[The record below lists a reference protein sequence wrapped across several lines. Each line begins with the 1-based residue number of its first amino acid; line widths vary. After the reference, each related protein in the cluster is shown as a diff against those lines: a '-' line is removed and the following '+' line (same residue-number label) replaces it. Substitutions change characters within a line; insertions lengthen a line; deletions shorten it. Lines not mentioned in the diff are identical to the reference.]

1 MGKENNTN
9 KTWKGKLLD
18 QYRMIIVNEKT
29 FEEQFYFRLSRLNVI
44 VLLILL
50 ISSIM
55 TGTFFLI
62 TSTPVK
68 EFIPGYPSSELRLKA
83 IKNTFLL
90 DSIINATKQQ
100 EKFLESIKNAL
111 LGENN
116 QTESKEYM
124 PPINQ
129 VQTDEY
135 FVTQVREDSILRS
148 RVIQE
153 DKYNFARSSDSN
165 LIGLLFPP
173 AKGEITQ
180 NYDPDSKHY
189 GVDIALSENYPVKS
203 ILDGRV
209 IFAEWTAETGNVVII
224 KHSRE
229 LTSIY
234 KHNATLYKK
243 QGDLVST
250 GEVIASAGNTGE
262 FSTGT
267 HLHFEL
273 WLSGYP
279 VNPIDFINFSWN

>member
-90 DSIINATKQQ
+90 DSIINVTKQQ

-116 QTESKEYM
+116 QTESEEYM
-124 PPINQ
+124 PPISQ
-129 VQTDEY
+129 VETDEY
-135 FVTQVREDSILRS
+135 LVTQVREDSILRS

-209 IFAEWTAETGNVVII
+209 IFAEWTTETGNVVII

>member
-1 MGKENNTN
+1 MGKENNIN

-29 FEEQFYFRLSRLNVI
+29 FEEQFYFRLSRLNLI
-44 VLLILL
+44 ILLILL

-55 TGTFFLI
+55 AGTFFLI
-62 TSTPVK
+62 SSTPVK

-90 DSIINATKQQ
+90 DSIIDVTKKQD
-100 EKFLESIKNAL
+100 KFLESIKSAL
-111 LGENN
+111 LGENDE
-116 QTESKEYM
+116 TIIEEYK
-124 PPINQ
+124 PQISQ
-129 VQTDEY
+129 VERDEY
-135 FVTQVREDSILRS
+135 FVDQVKEDSILRD

-153 DKYNFARSSDSN
+153 DKYNFTRSSQTN
-165 LIGLLFPP
+165 LIDLLFPP
-173 AKGEITQ
+173 AKGEISQ
-180 NYDPDSKHY
+180 SFDPDSEHY
-189 GVDIALSENYPVKS
+189 GIDIALSENAPVKS

-209 IFAEWTAETGNVVII
+209 IFAEWTSETGNVLII

-234 KHNATLYKK
+234 KHNASLFKK

-250 GEVIASAGNTGE
+250 GEVIATAGNTGK
-262 FSTGT
+262 FSTAT

-273 WLSGYP
+273 WLSGYA
-279 VNPIDFINFSWN
+279 VNPIDFINFSWE

>member
-55 TGTFFLI
+55 AGTFFLI
-62 TSTPVK
+62 SSTPVK
-68 EFIPGYPSSELRLKA
+68 EFIPGYPSSELRLRA

-90 DSIINATKQQ
+90 DSIINVTKQQ
-100 EKFLESIKNAL
+100 EKFLESIKSAL

-116 QTESKEYM
+116 EIKSEEYS
-124 PPINQ
+124 PPISQ
-129 VQTDEY
+129 VETDEY

-153 DKYNFARSSDSN
+153 DKYNFARSSDTN
-165 LIGLLFPP
+165 LIDLLFPP

-180 NYDPDSKHY
+180 SFNPDSKHY
-189 GVDIALSENYPVKS
+189 GIDIALSENYPIKS

-209 IFAEWTAETGNVVII
+209 IFAEWTSETGNVLII

-234 KHNATLYKK
+234 KHNASLFKK

-279 VNPIDFINFSWN
+279 VNPIDFINFVWN

>member
-90 DSIINATKQQ
+90 DSIINANKQQ

-116 QTESKEYM
+116 QTESEEYM
-124 PPINQ
+124 PLISQ
-129 VQTDEY
+129 VETDEY

-262 FSTGT
+262 LSTGT

>member
-1 MGKENNTN
+1 MGKENNIN

-29 FEEQFYFRLSRLNVI
+29 FEEQFYFRLSRLNLI
-44 VLLILL
+44 ILLILL

-55 TGTFFLI
+55 AGTFFLI
-62 TSTPVK
+62 SSTPVK
-68 EFIPGYPSSELRLKA
+68 EFIPGYPSSELRLEA

-90 DSIINATKQQ
+90 DSIIDVTKKQD
-100 EKFLESIKNAL
+100 KFLESIRSAL
-111 LGENN
+111 LGEND
-116 QTESKEYM
+116 EPIIEEYKSQ
-124 PPINQ
+124 ISQ
-129 VQTDEY
+129 VERDEY
-135 FVTQVREDSILRS
+135 FVDQVKEDSILRD

-153 DKYNFARSSDSN
+153 DKYNFTRSSQTRPID
-165 LIGLLFPP
+165 LLFPP
-173 AKGEITQ
+173 AKGKISQ
-180 NYDPDSKHY
+180 SFDPDSKHY
-189 GVDIALSENYPVKS
+189 GIDIALSENYPVKS

-209 IFAEWTAETGNVVII
+209 IFAEWTSETGNVLII

-234 KHNATLYKK
+234 KHNASLFKK

-250 GEVIASAGNTGE
+250 GEVIATAGNTGE
-262 FSTGT
+262 FSTAT

-279 VNPIDFINFSWN
+279 VNPIDFINFSWD

>member
-9 KTWKGKLLD
+9 KTWRGKLLD

-29 FEEQFYFRLSRLNVI
+29 FEEQFYFRLSRLNLI
-44 VLLILL
+44 ILLILL

-55 TGTFFLI
+55 AGTFFLI
-62 TSTPVK
+62 SSTPVK
-68 EFIPGYPSSELRLKA
+68 EFIPGYPSSELRLEA

-90 DSIINATKQQ
+90 DSIIDVTKKQD
-100 EKFLESIKNAL
+100 KFLESIKKAL

-116 QTESKEYM
+116 ETIIEEYK
-124 PPINQ
+124 PQISQ
-129 VQTDEY
+129 VERDEY
-135 FVTQVREDSILRS
+135 FVDQVKEDSILRD

-153 DKYNFARSSDSN
+153 DKYNFTRSSQTN
-165 LIGLLFPP
+165 LIDLLFPP
-173 AKGEITQ
+173 AKGTISQ
-180 NYDPDSKHY
+180 SFDPDSYHY
-189 GVDIALSENYPVKS
+189 GIDIALSENYPVKS

-209 IFAEWTAETGNVVII
+209 IFAEWTSETGNVLII

-234 KHNATLYKK
+234 KHNASLLKK

-250 GEVIASAGNTGE
+250 GEVIAIAGNTGE
-262 FSTGT
+262 FSTAT

-273 WLSGYP
+273 WLSGYA
-279 VNPIDFINFSWN
+279 VNPIDFINFSWE

>member
-62 TSTPVK
+62 TSTPIK

-90 DSIINATKQQ
+90 DSIINANKQQ

>member
-90 DSIINATKQQ
+90 DSIINVTKQQ

-111 LGENN
+111 LGENS
-116 QTESKEYM
+116 QVESEDYM
-124 PPINQ
+124 PPISQ
-129 VQTDEY
+129 VETDEY
-135 FVTQVREDSILRS
+135 LVTQVREDSILRS

-165 LIGLLFPP
+165 LIDLLFPP

-180 NYDPDSKHY
+180 KYDPDSKHY
-189 GVDIALSENYPVKS
+189 GIDIALSENYPVKS

-234 KHNATLYKK
+234 KHNAALYKK

>member
-1 MGKENNTN
+1 MGKENNIN

-29 FEEQFYFRLSRLNVI
+29 FEEQFYFRLSRLNLI
-44 VLLILL
+44 ILLTLL

-62 TSTPVK
+62 SSTPVK
-68 EFIPGYPSSELRLKA
+68 EFIPGYPSSELRLEA

-90 DSIINATKQQ
+90 DSIIDITKKQD
-100 EKFLESIKNAL
+100 KFLESIKSAL
-111 LGENN
+111 LGENDE
-116 QTESKEYM
+116 TIIEEYK
-124 PPINQ
+124 PQISQ
-129 VQTDEY
+129 VEREEY
-135 FVTQVREDSILRS
+135 FVDQVKEDSILRD

-153 DKYNFARSSDSN
+153 DKYNFTRSSQTS
-165 LIGLLFPP
+165 LIDLLFPP
-173 AKGEITQ
+173 AKGEISQ
-180 NYDPDSKHY
+180 SFDPDSEHY
-189 GVDIALSENYPVKS
+189 GIDIALSENSPVKS

-209 IFAEWTAETGNVVII
+209 IFAEWTSETGNVLII

-234 KHNATLYKK
+234 KHNASLFKK

-250 GEVIASAGNTGE
+250 GEVIATAGNTGE
-262 FSTGT
+262 FSTAT

-279 VNPIDFINFSWN
+279 VNPIDFINFSWD

>member
-90 DSIINATKQQ
+90 DSIINVTKQQ

-116 QTESKEYM
+116 QTESEEYM
-124 PPINQ
+124 PLISQ
-129 VQTDEY
+129 VETDEY

>member
-62 TSTPVK
+62 SSTPVK

-90 DSIINATKQQ
+90 DSIINVTKQQ
-100 EKFLESIKNAL
+100 EQFLESIKNAL
-111 LGENN
+111 LGENS
-116 QTESKEYM
+116 QIESEEYM
-124 PPINQ
+124 PPISQ
-129 VQTDEY
+129 VETDEY
-135 FVTQVREDSILRS
+135 LVTQVREDSILRS

>member
-262 FSTGT
+262 LSTGT

>member
-1 MGKENNTN
+1 MGKENKIN

-29 FEEQFYFRLSRLNVI
+29 FEEQFYFRLSRLNLI
-44 VLLILL
+44 ILLILL

-55 TGTFFLI
+55 AGTFFLI
-62 TSTPVK
+62 SSTPVK

-90 DSIINATKQQ
+90 DSIIDVTKKQD
-100 EKFLESIKNAL
+100 KFLESIKSAL
-111 LGENN
+111 LGENDE
-116 QTESKEYM
+116 TIIEEYK
-124 PPINQ
+124 PQISQ
-129 VQTDEY
+129 VERDEY
-135 FVTQVREDSILRS
+135 FVDQVKEDSILRD

-153 DKYNFARSSDSN
+153 DKYNFTRSSQTN
-165 LIGLLFPP
+165 LIDLLFPP
-173 AKGEITQ
+173 AKGEISQ
-180 NYDPDSKHY
+180 SFDPDSEHY
-189 GVDIALSENYPVKS
+189 GIDIALSENAPVKS

-209 IFAEWTAETGNVVII
+209 IFAEWTSETGNVLII

-234 KHNATLYKK
+234 KHNASLFKK

-250 GEVIASAGNTGE
+250 GEVIATAGNTGK
-262 FSTGT
+262 FSTAT

-273 WLSGYP
+273 WLSGYA
-279 VNPIDFINFSWN
+279 VNPIDFINFSWE

>member
-90 DSIINATKQQ
+90 DSIINANKQQ

-262 FSTGT
+262 LSTGT

>member
-90 DSIINATKQQ
+90 DSIINVTKQQ
-100 EKFLESIKNAL
+100 EQFLESIKNAL
-111 LGENN
+111 LGENS
-116 QTESKEYM
+116 QIESEEYM
-124 PPINQ
+124 PPISQ
-129 VQTDEY
+129 GETDEY
-135 FVTQVREDSILRS
+135 LVTQVREDSILRS